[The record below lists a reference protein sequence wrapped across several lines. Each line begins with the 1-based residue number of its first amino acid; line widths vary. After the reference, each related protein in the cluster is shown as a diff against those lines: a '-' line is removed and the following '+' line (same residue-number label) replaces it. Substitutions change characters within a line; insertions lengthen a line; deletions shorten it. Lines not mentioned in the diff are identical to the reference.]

1 MSRDIEQVLNKN
13 ENKGS
18 NLTFGY
24 PSNIRDGRSGVDVIC
39 GSDHGAG
46 ASRFVSK
53 INLSSPD
60 YRKVHNNP
68 SLNCRQVSFGL
79 IECKKDAA
87 EILDLVSED
96 VNKGMK
102 ELAGGKLVGFKDQYN
117 NVRSTILPR
126 GATHIELENTT
137 TIKYCLLSN
146 TKVTY
151 LTPGLQLSGT
161 YIIWTIVEEFTNFV
175 CGDLA
180 FYATIQGRD
189 GTSNCRCP
197 YCTLSAHEWK
207 MELAD
212 QPPSTA
218 ITLSLLEENAALYIN
233 DPKANTFGVKLPPQW
248 QTDPIYFTIPVLHI
262 MMGLVNK
269 SLQELITWID
279 NNIEMVSDHE
289 QIQRNKVTQ
298 LESTFLQNTKTYQ
311 DESTIIEQS
320 RSELLLEWRE
330 LIQILKDADLQRRNK
345 TLSETQEVVDGWKAR
360 KNESKNLATIKKTE
374 LDVLK
379 KAHKN
384 EQAQLKS
391 VKDLL
396 LKMRKARLLDNDGFD
411 TELEAILN
419 LVAKIY
425 KEAYHGGDLN

>member
-1 MSRDIEQVLNKN
+1 M
-13 ENKGS
+13 
-18 NLTFGY
+18 
-24 PSNIRDGRSGVDVIC
+24 
-39 GSDHGAG
+39 
-46 ASRFVSK
+46 
-53 INLSSPD
+53 
-60 YRKVHNNP
+60 
-68 SLNCRQVSFGL
+68 
-79 IECKKDAA
+79 
-87 EILDLVSED
+87 
-96 VNKGMK
+96 
-102 ELAGGKLVGFKDQYN
+102 
-117 NVRSTILPR
+117 
-126 GATHIELENTT
+126 
-137 TIKYCLLSN
+137 LLSIHVISSC
-146 TKVTY
+146 K
-151 LTPGLQLSGT
+151 
-161 YIIWTIVEEFTNFV
+161 
-175 CGDLA
+175 DL
-180 FYATIQGRD
+180 
-189 GTSNCRCP
+189 
-197 YCTLSAHEWK
+197 
-207 MELAD
+207 
-212 QPPSTA
+212 
-218 ITLSLLEENAALYIN
+218 
-233 DPKANTFGVKLPPQW
+233 
-248 QTDPIYFTIPVLHI
+248 FTIPVLHI

-320 RSELLLEWRE
+320 RSELLLKWRE
-330 LIQILKDADLQRRNK
+330 LIQILNGADLQRRNK
-345 TLSETQEVVDGWKAR
+345 TLSETPEVVDGWKAR

-425 KEAYHGGDLN
+425 KEAYHGGDLNGVCCIRLLDKQKEVISSIKEMCIRRREIPRTHTVPCTLLELESKLTSFATLFQALDVTFSRLRIIYPTMPNAMDWSQQYEYYNGYGLLKWASVSRPKPIYYSIIR